1 MRSCFSH
8 STYRG
13 DRVPTRRLSVRKIK
27 ELLRLRFELG
37 LGQRAI
43 ALGCSISQTRV
54 SSGLSKRSGTR
65 KASTGHCLEIGEP
78 RSSSYARASRFSI
91 VRPALP
97 QHPHVTLRLA
107 WEEDREKNPQ
117 GYRTAGSASWA
128 MAPEA
133 GCGSAPRAQARR
145 EGLRRLGRSEDLG
158 ARFSDRGGM
167 ASLSVREVLGA

>member
-1 MRSCFSH
+1 LKASH
-8 STYRG
+8 DAKLFLTFDLQGRQG
-13 DRVPTRRLSVRKIK
+13 ANQEII
-27 ELLRLRFELG
+27 
-37 LGQRAI
+37 RAENKGI
-43 ALGCSISQTRV
+43 APPSFRTGVGATGHCPR
-54 SSGLSKRSGTR
+54 LSKRSGTS